1 MVETQTEQP
10 TEPTPVTQPA
20 LEVRENIPDLPL
32 ARGAA
37 RTAQWPQLGPLGWV
51 AMVIATLLASAWCVG
66 VYLSNSAAFIQPS
79 FSLTSALLLVSAVLC
94 LQPDRI
100 PLHFANRNTISYTY
114 LLIAFFS
121 LYGVVI
127 YSGLYAT
134 YFAQIYILLTFIA
147 LYRFGRRTAL
157 LVCFAAS
164 AVYIWLTM
172 TWVGVFDANHLL
184 LNLAA
189 LWISV
194 AMYLLLHSRQQAV
207 QRQLLEQ
214 VKRERRLRRQLE
226 TTGRVSAQL
235 SANLNLDELL
245 TEVVSAAAH
254 LLDAPF
260 CSLQLCDYA
269 NHQLVMRNIY
279 YDEPEKQRQLRQR
292 WANTEFGINHGLSGW
307 AVQTGEI
314 INVERAADDPHYSPL
329 AGLEELNDWSLLLV
343 PLIIKQR
350 VIGVLGAGSPQRR
363 HFSPDDCSLFGN
375 FASQAAVAIENAT
388 LVNELIERKAQ
399 LERSQAGLAAVL
411 DVNRTL
417 LAQHDYLTALHVIV
431 DNLMPLIPFANCIIY
446 RVEEENGGM
455 LVRVLAEGADVAS
468 ADEER
473 FPIGEGITGL
483 VAASG
488 AAEMVNHAELD
499 PRSVVIQG
507 TDEDEP
513 SSLLVAPL
521 LVEGQVR
528 GIIRLGRTGDW
539 VFEATELELL
549 KIFATQASLALENA
563 NLIEKQ
569 SQIANDQSWMMSLT
583 EILISALDI
592 EEQLQQVVRASV
604 SLTEADFGVL
614 LLRDAES
621 SLKVAAVSAPQ
632 DYLKVDQI
640 YVMDAT
646 PITEA
651 FHNRRETY
659 LPGSLKG
666 EGLAPSS
673 TPPTIAGRF
682 RSQLAVPLVVGDE
695 LLGALSVFSA
705 QATAFDRRFL
715 RLLTTFANQA
725 AIAIRNSQLFAEL
738 ETRRYELELKTDALE
753 VSKARAQRNA
763 SEQAMLFSISK
774 MAVNASGRNEQKEAE
789 SEWLAQSLKLVM
801 MGLGADKA
809 TLVALNKNGQRE
821 LLAIQG
827 FKPLGEEIVRSRIA
841 DCGLH
846 QAVLRGRPE
855 RVDDCTTRGGMLG
868 LLDAHEGVRNA
879 LAVPLLASDQTIG
892 VLTVYNKR
900 ADERLASHAG
910 HRSAY
915 ALSDPVA
922 TLSLGNGHYPAN
934 GNGSSGSNGSKG
946 ISAVAPTSA
955 LLVDRR
961 SNGTASHAP
970 AYVPF
975 DQDNQTLLWN
985 MANAIAS
992 GIENS
997 RNYKSLSDTYFD
1009 SIRMLVDIMEAK
1021 DPYTKG
1027 HSEKVMVCAMA
1038 IGKELRKMGHPEF
1051 KPEQMGSLLW
1061 AALLHDIGKLGIR
1074 DELLH
1079 LAARPGV
1086 EGFWVL
1092 ASHTR
1097 IGAKILN
1104 NIEKLK
1110 QLAPLVQA
1118 HHERWD
1124 GQGYPD
1130 GLMRTE
1136 IPFLSRIVTVAD
1148 SFDAMTSDR
1157 DYQKKR
1163 TIEWAIGELERNSG
1177 SQFDPEIVTVFLR
1190 ILREQGD
1197 PRELAVPEIGPALAP
1212 DWVRI

>member
-1 MVETQTEQP
+1 MVEIQQEET
-10 TEPTPVTQPA
+10 TEPTPAAQPA
-20 LEVRENIPDLPL
+20 LGGQEYTRDL
-32 ARGAA
+32 AVGRGAT
-37 RTAQWPQLGPLGWV
+37 RSMPWPQIEPLGWLT
-51 AMVIATLLASAWCVG
+51 MLAASVLAGGWCVITY
-66 VYLSNSAAFIQPS
+66 VTNSSAFVQPW
-79 FSLTSALLLVSAVLC
+79 FPLTSALLLVSSTLC
-94 LQPDRI
+94 LLPDRI
-100 PLHFANRNTISYTY
+100 PLHFVSRNMLSYIYLALAFISV
-114 LLIAFFS
+114 
-121 LYGVVI
+121 YGVVI
-127 YSGLYAT
+127 YSGPYAT
-134 YFAQIYILLTFIA
+134 YYAQLYILLTFLA
-147 LYRFGRRTAL
+147 LFRFGRRCAL
-157 LVCFAAS
+157 LVCIGASLIYLSFALP
-164 AVYIWLTM
+164 WQ
-172 TWVGVFDANHLL
+172 GVFDTSRLL
-184 LNLAA
+184 LRLAA
-189 LWISV
+189 LWASV
-194 AMYLLLHSRQQAV
+194 AMYLLLYSRQQEV
-207 QRQLLEQ
+207 KQQLIDQ

-226 TTGRVSAQL
+226 TTNRVSAQL

-245 TEVVSAAAH
+245 TEVVSAAAG
-254 LLDAPF
+254 LVDAPY

-269 NHQLVMRNIY
+269 SRQLVMRNIY
-279 YDEPEKQRQLRQR
+279 YDDPDKQRHMRQQ
-292 WANTEFGINHGLSGW
+292 WVNTEFGLNQGLSGW
-307 AVQTGEI
+307 VVQTGES
-314 INVERAADDPHYSPL
+314 INVARAADDPRFTTM
-329 AGLEELNDWSLLLV
+329 AGLEQIGDWSLLLV
-343 PLIIKQR
+343 PLVIKQR

-363 HFSPDDCSLFGN
+363 PFSSDDCSLFGS
-375 FASQAAVAIENAT
+375 FASQAAVSIENAT
-388 LVNELIERKAQ
+388 LVNELIDRKAQ

-446 RVEEENGGM
+446 RVEHDDGGM
-455 LVRVLAEGADVAS
+455 LVSVLAEGADIAT
-468 ADEER
+468 ADNER
-473 FPIGEGITGL
+473 FPIGDGITGL

-488 AAEMVNHAELD
+488 VAEMVNHAELD
-499 PRSVVIQG
+499 QRSSVIQG
-507 TDEDEP
+507 TDSDEP

-521 LVEGQVR
+521 FVEGQVQ
-528 GIIRLGRTGDW
+528 GVIRLGRTGEW
-539 VFEATELELL
+539 VFEADELDLL

-563 NLIEKQ
+563 NMIERQ

-614 LLRDAES
+614 LLRDAEG

-632 DYLKVDQI
+632 DYLKVDQL

-651 FHNRRETY
+651 FHSRRETY

-666 EGLAPSS
+666 EGLAPST

-738 ETRRYELELKTDALE
+738 ETRRHELELKTDALE
-753 VSKARAQRNA
+753 ASKARAQRNA

-801 MGLGADKA
+801 MGLGAEKA
-809 TLVALNKNGQRE
+809 TLMTLNKSGQRE
-821 LLAIQG
+821 LLVVQG
-827 FKPLGEEIVRSRIA
+827 FKPLGEEIIRSRLA
-841 DCGLH
+841 DCGMH

-855 RVDDCTTRGGMLG
+855 RVDDCSNRGGMLS
-868 LLDAHEGVRNA
+868 LLNAHEGVHNA

-900 ADERLASHAG
+900 AEERLTSHAG
-910 HRSAY
+910 LRPAY
-915 ALSDPVA
+915 QFGDGAA
-922 TLSLGNGHYPAN
+922 TLTLGNGHYPAN
-934 GNGSSGSNGSKG
+934 GSGGNGSKG
-946 ISAVAPTSA
+946 LSA
-955 LLVDRR
+955 LVTTPPVLIESR
-961 SNGTASHAP
+961 SNGAASYTP

-1038 IGKELRKMGHPEF
+1038 IGNELIKCGNPQF
-1051 KPEQMGSLLW
+1051 KREQMGSLLW

-1130 GLMRTE
+1130 GLMHTE

-1177 SQFDPEIVTVFLR
+1177 SQFDPEIVDVFLR

-1197 PRELAVPEIGPALAP
+1197 PRDLAVPEIGPALAP

>member
-1 MVETQTEQP
+1 MVEIQP
-10 TEPTPVTQPA
+10 EETTEPTPPPQPA
-20 LEVRENIPDLPL
+20 LGLRRDTQDLPL
-32 ARGAA
+32 ARATA
-37 RTAQWPQLGPLGWV
+37 RTAQWPQPGLLGWIV
-51 AMVIATLLASAWCVG
+51 LLIAVLLGGGWCVG
-66 VYLSNSAAFIQPS
+66 VYLFNSAAFVQPW
-79 FSLTSALLLVSAVLC
+79 FPLVSALLLVSSALC
-94 LQPDRI
+94 IQPDRI
-100 PLHFANRNTISYTY
+100 PLPFVNRNTLSYAY
-114 LLIAFFS
+114 LLLAFVS
-121 LYGVVI
+121 VYGMVI
-127 YSGLYAT
+127 YSGPYAP
-134 YFAQIYILLTFIA
+134 YYAQIYIPLTFLA
-147 LYRFGRRTAL
+147 LFRFGRRTAL
-157 LVCFAAS
+157 LICCGASLAYLLFALP
-164 AVYIWLTM
+164 WF
-172 TWVGVFDANHLL
+172 GVFDTSRLL
-184 LNLAA
+184 LRLAA
-189 LWISV
+189 LWTSV
-194 AMYLLLHSRQQAV
+194 AMYLLLHSRQQVV

-245 TEVVSAAAH
+245 TEVVSSAAH
-254 LLDAPF
+254 LVDAPY
-260 CSLQLCDYA
+260 CSLQMCDYA
-269 NHQLVMRNIY
+269 NHLLVMRNIY
-279 YDEPEKQRQLRQR
+279 CDDPDKQRQLSQR
-292 WANTEFGINHGLSGW
+292 WASTEFGLNQGLAGW
-307 AVQTGEI
+307 VVQTGES
-314 INVERAADDPHYSPL
+314 INVDRAADDPRYSPMD
-329 AGLEELNDWSLLLV
+329 GLSEINDWSLLLV
-343 PLIIKQR
+343 PLVIKQR
-350 VIGVLGAGSPQRR
+350 VIGVLGAGSTQRR
-363 HFSPDDCSLFGN
+363 HFSPDDASLFGS

-446 RVEEENGGM
+446 RVEEEDGGV
-455 LVRVLAEGADVAS
+455 LVSVLAEGADIAN
-468 ADEER
+468 ADDER
-473 FPIGEGITGL
+473 FPIGDGITGL

-488 AAEMVNHAELD
+488 VAEMVNHAELD
-499 PRSVVIQG
+499 PRSAVIQG

-521 LVEGQVR
+521 FVEGQVQ

-539 VFEATELELL
+539 VFEADELDLL

-563 NLIEKQ
+563 NMIERQ

-614 LLRDAES
+614 LLRDTEG

-632 DYLKVDQI
+632 DYLKVDQL

-651 FHNRRETY
+651 FHSRRETY

-666 EGLAPSS
+666 EGLAPSI

-738 ETRRYELELKTDALE
+738 ETRRHELELKTDALE
-753 VSKARAQRNA
+753 ASKARAQRNA

-774 MAVNASGRNEQKEAE
+774 MAVNASGRSEQKEAE

-801 MGLGADKA
+801 MGLGVEKA
-809 TLVALNKNGQRE
+809 TLVTLNKSGQRE

-827 FKPLGEEIVRSRIA
+827 FKPLGEEIVRSRLA

-846 QAVLRGRPE
+846 QTVLRGRPE
-855 RVDDCTTRGGMLG
+855 RVDDCSIRGGMLS
-868 LLDAHEGVRNA
+868 LLDVHEGVRNA

-900 ADERLASHAG
+900 ADERLASHTG
-910 HRSAY
+910 SRPGY
-915 ALSDPVA
+915 TLGDGTTTLAL
-922 TLSLGNGHYPAN
+922 GMGHYPAN
-934 GNGSSGSNGSKG
+934 GSGGNSSKG
-946 ISAVAPTSA
+946 IGAVAPSA
-955 LLVDRR
+955 LLAEPR
-961 SNGTASHAP
+961 SNGNASHAP
-970 AYVPF
+970 AYIPF

-1038 IGKELRKMGHPEF
+1038 IGNELIKSDHPEF
-1051 KPEQMGSLLW
+1051 KREQMGSLLW

-1163 TIEWAIGELERNSG
+1163 SIEWAIGELERNSG
-1177 SQFDPEIVTVFLR
+1177 SQFDPEIVAVFLR